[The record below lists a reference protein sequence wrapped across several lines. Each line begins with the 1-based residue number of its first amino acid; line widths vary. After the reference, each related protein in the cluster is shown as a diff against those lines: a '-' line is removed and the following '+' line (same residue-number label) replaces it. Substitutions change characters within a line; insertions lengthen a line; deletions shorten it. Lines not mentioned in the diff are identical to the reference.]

1 MNQVLQLCYAGVRG
15 NEEARFYATR
25 WRIESILSI
34 AATWTAGVSG
44 WHIALATG
52 ASEDHR
58 DVVGKRRTHLE
69 SLESLRLWVKGPDAS
84 KAEAGKLSGP
94 CADVAVFL
102 GVEMRTMLG
111 FLGDLVQVLHI
122 HPTIESERAARK
134 DGQELQPPFGDI
146 ISFLSFADAAA
157 DTARCGGQD
166 DITTAVKALLT
177 LVMSTSVKSIKNL
190 PPITL

>member
-1 MNQVLQLCYAGVRG
+1 MQEFVEMKKLVSTLPDGALSQFFPLRQRGLQEFQDGTLHLQQVLQKIIVM
-15 NEEARFYATR
+15 
-25 WRIESILSI
+25 W
-34 AATWTAGVSG
+34 
-44 WHIALATG
+44 LAKG
-52 ASEDHR
+52 
-58 DVVGKRRTHLE
+58 GTHLE

-134 DGQELQPPFGDI
+134 DGQELQPPFGDV